1 MREVTFSRHFP
12 AYHPN
17 KGEETNFV
25 EKIHCHNF
33 LEETVKEKLSEV
45 TLNNFIDETKAYYQY
60 FGGLRMNYI
69 ATYPPKLHTIRQGK
83 KFKVGDYIKPMV
95 WAGRPYHKTPEG
107 LWKIQ
112 FCDPLLIIKVYD
124 FECTKSA
131 YLLDGKELN
140 KVQLEEIANNDGLS
154 LEQFECWFNKKEF
167 SGQVICWG
175 NVNYQN
181 NKGTFKLNLNN
192 KVTNQT
198 KQK

>member
-17 KGEETNFV
+17 KGEKTNFV
-25 EKIHCHNF
+25 EKITSYNV
-33 LEETVKEKLSEV
+33 LQDIQQEKLTGV
-45 TLNNFIDETKAYYQY
+45 IIPNFVAEIEKADFLKKRKDIIEHY
-60 FGGLRMNYI
+60 LKV
-69 ATYPPKLHTIRQGK
+69 YPPKLHTIRQGK

-112 FCDPLLIIKVYD
+112 FCDPLLIVQVYD
-124 FECTKSA
+124 FEYTKSV

-140 KVQLEEIANNDGLS
+140 KVQLEKIANNDGLP

-175 NVNYQN
+175 
-181 NKGTFKLNLNN
+181 
-192 KVTNQT
+192 KVDY
-198 KQK
+198 